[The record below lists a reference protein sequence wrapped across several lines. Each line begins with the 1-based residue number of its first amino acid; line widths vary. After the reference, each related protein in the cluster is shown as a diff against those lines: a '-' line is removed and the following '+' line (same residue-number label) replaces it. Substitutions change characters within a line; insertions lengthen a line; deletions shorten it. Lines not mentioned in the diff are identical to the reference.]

1 MQPRFEPR
9 LDVLPEAQRE
19 IWSALAPTVA
29 LQFVLYG
36 GTAIA
41 LRLGHRT
48 SLDFDFF
55 NARALS
61 KPDIEQH
68 FAFMRAAEIVQEA
81 PNTLVALVESSSG
94 QTKLSFFGGISI
106 GHINEPSLTSD
117 GTLLIASP
125 EDLLATKL
133 KAILDRADIKDYID
147 IAALLRGGVSLER
160 SLAGFAQ
167 MFNGEPAT
175 ILRAMAYFEDGDV
188 RDLDSRDRELLI
200 AARDRIGPL
209 PHVSI
214 QPASLVGSTG
224 KPKTA

>member
-9 LDVLPEAQRE
+9 LDILPEAQRA

-29 LQFVLYG
+29 FQFVLYG

-41 LRLGHRT
+41 LRLAHRK

-55 NARALS
+55 SARAL
-61 KPDIEQH
+61 KKQEIDQR
-68 FAFMRAAEIVQEA
+68 FAFMRSAAIVQEA
-81 PNTLVALVESSSG
+81 PNTLVALVEGPYG
-94 QTKLSFFGGISI
+94 QTKLSFFGGMSI
-106 GHINEPSLTSD
+106 GHINEPSLTFD

-133 KAILDRADIKDYID
+133 KAILDRADVKDYID
-147 IAALLRGGVSLER
+147 IATLLRAGVSLER

-175 ILRAMAYFEDGDV
+175 VLRAMGYFEDGDV
-188 RDLDSRDRELLI
+188 RELDPGDRELLMG
-200 AARDRIGPL
+200 ARDKIGPL
-209 PHVSI
+209 PGISI
-214 QPASLVGSTG
+214 QRESLVGPIG
-224 KPKTA
+224 

>member
-9 LDVLPEAQRE
+9 LDILPQAQRA

-29 LQFVLYG
+29 FDFVLYG

-41 LRLGHRT
+41 LRLAHRT

-55 NARALS
+55 SARPLR
-61 KPDIEQH
+61 KRDIDQH
-68 FAFMRAAEIVQEA
+68 FPFMRSAAVLEEA
-81 PNTLVALVESSSG
+81 PNTLVVLVEDADG
-94 QTKLSFFGGISI
+94 QTKLSFFGGTSI

-133 KAILDRADIKDYID
+133 KAILDRADVKDYID
-147 IAALLRGGVSLER
+147 IAALLRAGLSLER
-160 SLAGFAQ
+160 CLAGFAQ

-175 ILRAMAYFEDGDV
+175 VLRAIGYFEDGDV
-188 RDLDSRDRELLI
+188 HELSSEDRRLLI
-200 AARDRIGPL
+200 TARNNVGPL
-209 PHVSI
+209 PMISI
-214 QPASLVGSTG
+214 QRGSLAGRTR
-224 KPKTA
+224 

>member
-1 MQPRFEPR
+1 
-9 LDVLPEAQRE
+9 L
-19 IWSALAPTVA
+19 
-29 LQFVLYG
+29 LYG

-41 LRLGHRT
+41 LRLSHRT

-55 NARALS
+55 NARALNKTS
-61 KPDIEQH
+61 IEQR
-68 FAFMRAAEIVQEA
+68 FAFMRSASLVQEA
-81 PNTLVALVESSSG
+81 PNTLVALVESSG
-94 QTKLSFFGGISI
+94 GRTKLSFFGRMSI

-133 KAILDRADIKDYID
+133 EAILDRADVKDYID
-147 IAALLRGGVSLER
+147 IAALLRAGVSLER

-175 ILRAMAYFEDGDV
+175 VLRAIGYFDDGDV
-188 RDLDSRDRELLI
+188 HELDRRDRELLT

-209 PHVSI
+209 PGISI
-214 QPASLVGSTG
+214 KRESLVGSTG
-224 KPKTA
+224 

>member
-9 LDVLPEAQRE
+9 LDILPQAQRA

-29 LQFVLYG
+29 FPFVLYG

-41 LRLGHRT
+41 LRLAHRT

-55 NARALS
+55 SARALR
-61 KPDIEQH
+61 KQEIGQR
-68 FAFMRAAEIVQEA
+68 FAFMRSAAIVEEA
-81 PNTLVALVESSSG
+81 PNTLVALVESPGG

-106 GHINEPSLTSD
+106 GHINEPSLTPD

-133 KAILDRADIKDYID
+133 KAILDRADVKDYID
-147 IAALLRGGVSLER
+147 IAALLRAGVSLER

-175 ILRAMAYFEDGDV
+175 VLRAMAYFEDGDV
-188 RDLDSRDRELLI
+188 RELDDKARELLI
-200 AARDRIGPL
+200 GARDRIGPL
-209 PHVSI
+209 PNISI
-214 QPASLVGSTG
+214 QRASLVGSSR
-224 KPKTA
+224 

>member
-9 LDVLPEAQRE
+9 LDVLPQAQRA

-29 LQFVLYG
+29 FEFVLYG

-41 LRLGHRT
+41 LRLAHRT

-55 NARALS
+55 SARPLRKRDLDQGFAL
-61 KPDIEQH
+61 
-68 FAFMRAAEIVQEA
+68 MRSAAVLQEA
-81 PNTLVALVESSSG
+81 PNTLVALVEGPGG
-94 QTKLSFFGGISI
+94 QTKLSFFGGMSI

-133 KAILDRADIKDYID
+133 EAILDRADVKDYIY
-147 IAALLRGGVSLER
+147 IAALLRAGVSLER

-175 ILRAMAYFEDGDV
+175 VLRAIGYFDDGDV
-188 RDLDSRDRELLI
+188 GELDPADRELLI
-200 AARDRIGPL
+200 EARDKIGPL
-209 PHVSI
+209 PGISI
-214 QPASLVGSTG
+214 ERESLVGSIG
-224 KPKTA
+224 